1 MCGISAIYRYT
12 QINESDIDKLT
23 SMNQEMYYRGPN
35 ENGVWT
41 DDACGLAHT
50 RLSIIGLENG
60 KQPLFNE
67 DKSLVLICNGEIY
80 NYIELK
86 QDLIEKGH
94 VFNSD
99 SDSETILH
107 LYEECGVKCLDHLR
121 GMFAFCL
128 WNTQT
133 KQLFVARDRVGEKT
147 LYYAQIPTG
156 VVFCTELK
164 AILKNYLDK
173 IQINGHAL
181 AESIRYNYPIDLKN
195 TYIEQIKRLKAGEYA
210 LVDAQGM
217 ETHRYWKRGIQPT
230 YAGTVEEAK
239 AEILR
244 LMRES
249 VNICLR
255 SDVPVAVLLSG
266 GIDSSAIAALAKE
279 SGREVHVI
287 TAGYKG
293 QHNCDERDVAKHFA
307 KEKGLIYHE
316 VELDATDF
324 QDLFWEYSQFI
335 DEPVSDISS
344 MSQWALYKKA
354 KAMGFTVLLGG
365 LGGDELFYGYPELNQ
380 IAESLQLKHQHQAL
394 FPWKGIEKKKE
405 FLKFIFKNWQYVL
418 YAGYPNKINDKTTVD
433 WTYNDYIKFAEK
445 AFLHYNGEAIQFKD
459 IDVHHSYEDRKC
471 EIEQLYYDTFETFM
485 STQCLYLADRQ
496 GMGNSVEIR
505 SPLIDYKLIEFVSS
519 LPLEMKY
526 NKYEP
531 KSFLKETLKGIV
543 PDYILYAQKRGFT
556 PPMSFI
562 NELVANYN
570 YQLIHSDSKFFN
582 SVLADRVLSLNLFE
596 K

>member
-12 QINESDIDKLT
+12 QITDSDIDKLT
-23 SMNQEMYYRGPN
+23 SMNQEMHYRGPN

-41 DDACGLAHT
+41 DDTCGLAHT

-107 LYEECGVKCLDHLR
+107 LYEEYGVKCLDHLR

-128 WNTQT
+128 WNRQT
-133 KQLFVARDRVGEKT
+133 KQLFAARDRVGEKT

-173 IQINGHAL
+173 TQINAHAL

-195 TYIEQIKRLKAGEYA
+195 TYIEQIKRLQAGEYA
-210 LVDAQGM
+210 LVDAKGL
-217 ETHRYWKRGIQPT
+217 EIHTYWKRDLTPKFK
-230 YAGTVEEAK
+230 GTLEEAK

-249 VNICLR
+249 VNLCLR

-279 SGREVHVI
+279 TGREVHVI

-293 QHNCDERDVAKHFA
+293 QHDCDEREVAKRFA
-307 KEKGLIYHE
+307 QEKGLIYHE
-316 VELDATDF
+316 VELDAADF

-335 DEPVSDISS
+335 DEPVCDVSS

-365 LGGDELFYGYPELNQ
+365 LGGDELFYGYPEHNQ

-394 FPWKGIEKKKE
+394 FPWKGIGKKKE

-418 YAGYPNKINDKTTVD
+418 YAGYPNKINDKTTVN
-433 WTYNDYIKFAEK
+433 WTYNDYMKFVEK
-445 AFLHYNGEAIQFKD
+445 AFLQYNGETIQFKD
-459 IDVHHSYEDRKC
+459 IDVHHSYEDGKC
-471 EIEQLYYDTFETFM
+471 EIEQLYYDIFKTFM

-505 SPLIDYKLIEFVSS
+505 SPLIDYKLIEFISS

-526 NKYEP
+526 NKYKP
-531 KSFLKETLKGIV
+531 KFFLKETLKGIV

-556 PPMSFI
+556 PPMSFV
-562 NELVANYN
+562 NELVNNYN
-570 YQLIHSDSKFFN
+570 YKLIHSDSKFFN
-582 SVLADRVLSLNLFE
+582 SVLADRLLSLNLSD